1 MEKTTLSEYLYRTLA
16 AQIRAGRLKS
26 GQPLPSARR
35 LCERY
40 QVGIRTVRD
49 VMARLQREGY
59 IQTRERRAPV
69 VVCLGE
75 PEGED
80 ERAIHSLLSR
90 RESIG
95 QVYETLGAV
104 MPDLFWAGARRGGEE
119 EFRAL
124 ERLAKKSAQVQ
135 PKDSWRLSSAVLHG
149 ILAQSRNP
157 LFNDLY
163 SSLELYC
170 QVPVFEGHCDPFA
183 KVIAEKKPFTWVI
196 EPLRQGGPGRG

>member
-75 PEGED
+75 PERED

-157 LFNDLY
+157 LFKTCIPAW
-163 SSLELYC
+163 SS
-170 QVPVFEGHCDPFA
+170 
-183 KVIAEKKPFTWVI
+183 IARCRC
-196 EPLRQGGPGRG
+196 LRAIATRLPR

>member
-75 PEGED
+75 PERED

-104 MPDLFWAGARRGGEE
+104 MPALFWAGARRGGEE

-124 ERLAKKSAQVQ
+124 ERLAKKSAQV
-135 PKDSWRLSSAVLHG
+135 
-149 ILAQSRNP
+149 
-157 LFNDLY
+157 
-163 SSLELYC
+163 
-170 QVPVFEGHCDPFA
+170 
-183 KVIAEKKPFTWVI
+183 
-196 EPLRQGGPGRG
+196 